1 MKKRYSLMQD
11 ILETCLKLYK
21 FNGSFQLVFISSLSV
36 AYVPSYFFST
46 VTLDVAL
53 ICNNDFRGSSG
64 PCLVLIQL

>member
-1 MKKRYSLMQD
+1 MQD

-21 FNGSFQLVFISSLSV
+21 FNGSFQLVFISSLSGAV